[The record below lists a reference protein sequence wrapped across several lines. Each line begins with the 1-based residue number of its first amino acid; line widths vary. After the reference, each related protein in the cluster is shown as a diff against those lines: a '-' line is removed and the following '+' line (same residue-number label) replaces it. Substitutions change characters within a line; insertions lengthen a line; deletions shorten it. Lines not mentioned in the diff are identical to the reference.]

1 MDNSEQ
7 VALLADKHLTETERK
22 KRDGLASRKPYVAKK
37 LKNISSMEAKGEINP
52 IIRLEK
58 SYLCNFQCTHCSAE
72 YYMDRHLEKVL
83 KVKEDRKQMTMDDV
97 RDISRQ
103 ADEMG
108 LARFVI
114 TGGEPL
120 VMRDFDE
127 VVEAIDPDK
136 HYVITD
142 TNGWFLDDKKAKH
155 LKSIG
160 IEKVQLSLDSFI
172 EEEHDNFRN
181 KKHSYKKVMRAVD
194 ATLNADLNLLL
205 STVLVKGRAKT
216 EEFENLCKF
225 ATDRD
230 VGLYVS
236 YAKPVG
242 SCTDHPEF
250 VIEKED
256 ADILRELEKKYN
268 VFSHMTP
275 SYGSFKGCITVKG
288 IITITSTNEV
298 TPCPYIDF
306 SIGNLRDTGLKEILE
321 RGMRNPWLGPHRPD
335 CLIGEDEKFIKLHHE
350 KTKNATHL
358 PLPYGQGFSDD
369 DSLIDPI
376 KENISEKKG
385 IQEVLDW
392 GKNGYSEKNS
402 SEAI

>member
-1 MDNSEQ
+1 MSSSEHI
-7 VALLADKHLTETERK
+7 ALIAEQNLSDAEQE
-22 KRDGLASRKPYVAKK
+22 KRAGLAARKPRVAEK
-37 LKNISSMEAKGEINP
+37 LANVAAMEERGEISP
-52 IIRLEK
+52 IIRIEK
-58 SYLCNFQCTHCSAE
+58 SYLCNFTCSHCSAE
-72 YYMDRHLEKVL
+72 YYMDRHLEGVL
-83 KVKEDRKQMTMDDV
+83 GVKEDRSQMTLDDI

-103 ADEMG
+103 ADELG

-120 VMRDFDE
+120 VMKDFDA

-142 TNGWFLDDKKAKH
+142 TNGWFLDEKRAKH
-155 LKSIG
+155 IKSIG
-160 IEKVQLSLDSFI
+160 VEKVQMSLDSFI
-172 EEEHDNFRN
+172 EEDHNAFRN
-181 KKHSYKKVMRAVD
+181 KPKSYARVMRAVD
-194 ATLNADLNLLL
+194 ATLDAGLNLIL

-216 EEFENLCKF
+216 KEFEDMCKF
-225 ATDRD
+225 VTDRD
-230 VGLYVS
+230 FGLYVS

-250 VIEKED
+250 VIDKED

-275 SYGSFKGCITVKG
+275 SYGSHKGCITVKG

-306 SIGNLRDTGLKEILE
+306 SIGNLRQDGLKEILE

-335 CLIGEDEKFIKLHHE
+335 CLIGEDPKFIEMHNE
-350 KTKNATHL
+350 RTKGATHL
-358 PLPYGQGFSDD
+358 PLPYGEGFSDE
-369 DSLIDPI
+369 DSLIGPI
-376 KENISEKKG
+376 LINNKI
-385 IQEVLDW
+385 
-392 GKNGYSEKNS
+392 
-402 SEAI
+402 EAIPVEIV